1 VFVPVVGLTGFHIGL
16 LCKGR
21 TTNEHVTGKFRGVN
35 NPFDQGCL
43 HNYLTVLCSSK
54 FPRFDS
60 VLYTYICK
68 CCTLLLR
75 EVNYFVKLSQ
85 IFWLVCAYNDEA
97 IYNVFMTVSMFCLG
111 LVDVNTC
118 V

>member
-43 HNYLTVLCSSK
+43 YNYLTVLCSSK
-54 FPRFDS
+54 FPRFVS
-60 VLYTYICK
+60 VLCICI
-68 CCTLLLR
+68 CLCNLLLFR
-75 EVNYFVKLSQ
+75 MCQ
-85 IFWLVCAYNDEA
+85 
-97 IYNVFMTVSMFCLG
+97 
-111 LVDVNTC
+111 
-118 V
+118 